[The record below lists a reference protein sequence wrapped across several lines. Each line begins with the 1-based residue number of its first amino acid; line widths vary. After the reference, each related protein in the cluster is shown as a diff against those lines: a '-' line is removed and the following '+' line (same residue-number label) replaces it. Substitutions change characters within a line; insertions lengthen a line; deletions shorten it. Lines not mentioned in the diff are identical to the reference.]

1 MPFLAEQMYQNL
13 VRSVDPAAP
22 ESVHHCEWPQADASR
37 IDSELREAMALTR
50 QVVGLGRSARQK
62 SKLKVRQPLAALL
75 VRVKNEQERAS
86 LRSLED
92 QVLDELNVKRLDLVD
107 ETGDL
112 VSYRI
117 KPNFKL
123 LGPSFGPRVNA
134 VARALQSGDPSELAR
149 KHTTGEPSMLV
160 VDGLEVEVSSE
171 SYDVETVGAD
181 GYAIVD
187 EGGFLVALDTRLTPE
202 LVQEGFARELV
213 RRLNDMRKDAGFR
226 VEDRIVTY
234 YAGSGQASGVF
245 SAFGDYI
252 RQETLSVRL
261 EPGQPGDEA
270 HKERVSLDGVD
281 VELAVERVAG
291 KVS

>member
-1 MPFLAEQMYQNL
+1 M
-13 VRSVDPAAP
+13 
-22 ESVHHCEWPQADASR
+22 
-37 IDSELREAMALTR
+37 
-50 QVVGLGRSARQK
+50 
-62 SKLKVRQPLAALL
+62 
-75 VRVKNEQERAS
+75 
-86 LRSLED
+86 
-92 QVLDELNVKRLDLVD
+92 
-107 ETGDL
+107 
-112 VSYRI
+112 
-117 KPNFKL
+117 
-123 LGPSFGPRVNA
+123 
-134 VARALQSGDPSELAR
+134 
-149 KHTTGEPSMLV
+149 
-160 VDGLEVEVSSE
+160 
-171 SYDVETVGAD
+171 
-181 GYAIVD
+181 VD

-234 YAGSGQASGVF
+234 YAGSEQASGVF

>member
-1 MPFLAEQMYQNL
+1 
-13 VRSVDPAAP
+13 
-22 ESVHHCEWPQADASR
+22 
-37 IDSELREAMALTR
+37 
-50 QVVGLGRSARQK
+50 
-62 SKLKVRQPLAALL
+62 
-75 VRVKNEQERAS
+75 S

-134 VARALQSGDPSELAR
+134 VARALQSGDPADLAR
-149 KHTTGEPSMLV
+149 RHAAGEPAMLV
-160 VDGLEVEVSSE
+160 VDGLEVEVSSD
-171 SYDVETVGAD
+171 SYDVETVGAE
-181 GYAIVD
+181 GFAIMD

-202 LVQEGFARELV
+202 LVQEGLARELV

-234 YAGSGQASGVF
+234 FAGSEQANGVF
-245 SAFGDYI
+245 SKFGDYI

-261 EPGQPGDEA
+261 EPGQPGTDA
-270 HKERVSLDGVD
+270 HKERISLDGVE

-291 KVS
+291 PAS